1 MPMNRKPLAWYHVV
15 PLAALVLLLTACPS
29 TSSVP
34 TSLLVE
40 ENAWTFGIPD
50 EAEIVSPEE
59 FGRRVASGELR
70 LITSEMVAEQ
80 AAEREAAFDADREAL
95 VSAATGSPA
104 VAALLAEADGV
115 DAYEGERIVE
125 LPSGD
130 SVSLFGWG
138 TQFRNQVQIEA
149 LAQDPANALADYAL
163 GHALAPADVRAQL
176 PSPEGLE
183 GAPLADVRAALAQLE
198 ALLATSA
205 DPAVLGAARLDEA
218 WAVVPAQVIP
228 GNGTD
233 NDGVCA
239 PTNLASRF
247 WFPLRSFLSPM
258 KQQAR
263 RGTCWAFTA
272 IGAIESRER
281 VQNDNAVDLSEQF
294 LVNKVKE
301 DWDESEFVEGYWTDR
316 ALGAAVDR
324 GQAFPT
330 EAGWT
335 YNPAPN
341 RADPNGSNAAAYAGT
356 CTPYSGTCSP
366 TAHQSLQVCTTFVFE
381 FCSYATVTYGGAGP
395 TASRAIQVWAS
406 GQSFDLSRYRMLL
419 AQGHVLMASFPVYKG
434 VMNDVGA
441 DGIVRNYA
449 RTRLDALGNEIPG
462 SYGGHAVQIVGFL
475 SNADMTT
482 VGGTPTIG
490 GGGYFIIKNS
500 WGCRAGDAGF
510 YYVPADYVSS
520 RFTSLSVLDFDG
532 RRSSRWVAEQNT
544 PGGTVAPTVQIKANP
559 AVVDLRVETN
569 LAQFFAVTHPVARGV
584 TLRVTSDRDGVLYN
598 GPWATDPNA
607 LFGPELRRTF
617 TTTGVRTL
625 TLEATYGTGR
635 RSANLFVDVRNTPP
649 TVNLSFSGT
658 AYVGVAFPITALVA
672 DVNESDAGGL
682 CSRTTWSVDTPDAVA
697 VASGCVQQVTF
708 GATGSRQVR
717 VRTVDS
723 DGAVGVR
730 TATLDVQPTPANP
743 YPLVT
748 TYGLYAR
755 NSLFAGGVFIGCGDV
770 AVAGGATVDFR
781 QDGCTLSVI
790 GDPPKRYSAAL
801 VVENPDAEALTYDWR
816 TIVRVGG
823 VDTTINTALGSASA
837 TFVPYSPGNAIEVTN
852 DCRITVTVQAPDP
865 ARSKPLTVWAG
876 RCTYWS
882 TVLN

>member
-1 MPMNRKPLAWYHVV
+1 
-15 PLAALVLLLTACPS
+15 
-29 TSSVP
+29 
-34 TSLLVE
+34 
-40 ENAWTFGIPD
+40 
-50 EAEIVSPEE
+50 
-59 FGRRVASGELR
+59 
-70 LITSEMVAEQ
+70 
-80 AAEREAAFDADREAL
+80 
-95 VSAATGSPA
+95 
-104 VAALLAEADGV
+104 
-115 DAYEGERIVE
+115 
-125 LPSGD
+125 
-130 SVSLFGWG
+130 
-138 TQFRNQVQIEA
+138 
-149 LAQDPANALADYAL
+149 
-163 GHALAPADVRAQL
+163 
-176 PSPEGLE
+176 
-183 GAPLADVRAALAQLE
+183 VRAALAQLDS
-198 ALLATSA
+198 LLAASA
-205 DPAVLGAARLDEA
+205 DPAVLGAARLEEPGHVA
-218 WAVVPAQVIP
+218 PTQVLP

-233 NDGVCA
+233 NDGICA
-239 PTNLASRF
+239 PTNLAGRY
-247 WFPLRSFLSPM
+247 WYPLKSFLSPM
-258 KQQAR
+258 KQQAV

-301 DWDESEFVEGYWTDR
+301 DWDASDFTDGYSANR
-316 ALGAAVDR
+316 ALRAAADR
-324 GQAFPT
+324 GQTFPP
-330 EAGWT
+330 EASWT

-341 RADPNGSNAAAYAGT
+341 RADPLGSDAAAYAGT
-356 CTPYSGTCSP
+356 CTGYTGTCSP
-366 TAHQSLQVCTTFVFE
+366 TAHQSRPVCTTFVFE
-381 FCSYATVTYGGAGP
+381 FCSYATVNFGGPGP
-395 TASRAIQVWAS
+395 GASRAIQVWAS
-406 GQSFDLSRYRMLL
+406 GQPFETSRYRMLL

-434 VMNDVGA
+434 FMDDVGT

-449 RTRLDALGNEIPG
+449 RTWIDGDGNEVAG
-462 SYGGHAVQIVGFL
+462 SYGDHLVQIVGFL
-475 SNADMTT
+475 SNADLTSMG
-482 VGGTPTIG
+482 VTPDIG
-490 GGGYFIIKNS
+490 GGGYFIVKNS
-500 WGCRAGDAGF
+500 WGCSAGDRGF

-682 CSRTTWSVDTPDAVA
+682 CSRTTWSVDAPDAVA

-730 TATLDVQPTPANP
+730 TATLDVQPTPRTP
-743 YPLVT
+743 TRWSRRTVCT
-748 TYGLYAR
+748 R
-755 NSLFAGGVFIGCGDV
+755 
-770 AVAGGATVDFR
+770 ATR
-781 QDGCTLSVI
+781 SS
-790 GDPPKRYSAAL
+790 PAESSSAA
-801 VVENPDAEALTYDWR
+801 ATWR
-816 TIVRVGG
+816 SRAARPSTSGRTAAPSPSSATPRSATAPPSSSRTRTRRRSP
-823 VDTTINTALGSASA
+823 TTGARSCGSAASTPRSTPCSA
-837 TFVPYSPGNAIEVTN
+837 A
-852 DCRITVTVQAPDP
+852 P
-865 ARSKPLTVWAG
+865 ARRSFRTPPATPSRSPTTAG
-876 RCTYWS
+876 SR
-882 TVLN
+882 